1 MFILGS
7 KEWALRILKETRGIK
22 KKAEIT
28 FEGQSSNLVF
38 KELFM
43 QEAFRR
49 RVVNISIINLL
60 CALYYFKVEKVKF
73 TFWLKNSYEI
83 ACVFVPGA
91 KLFCFERKYTKD
103 FSFPCMVE
111 VSQSH
116 IN

>member
-7 KEWALRILKETRGIK
+7 KEWALWILKETREIK

-49 RVVNISIINLL
+49 RVVNISI
-60 CALYYFKVEKVKF
+60 K
-73 TFWLKNSYEI
+73 S
-83 ACVFVPGA
+83 FVCIV
-91 KLFCFERKYTKD
+91 LF
-103 FSFPCMVE
+103 
-111 VSQSH
+111 
-116 IN
+116 

>member
-1 MFILGS
+1 MFILGN
-7 KEWALRILKETRGIK
+7 KEWASRILKETHGIK
-22 KKAEIT
+22 NKAEIT

-49 RVVNISIINLL
+49 RVVNISIKSFVCIVL
-60 CALYYFKVEKVKF
+60 FKAEKVKF
-73 TFWLKNSYEI
+73 TFWLKNSHET
-83 ACVFVPGA
+83 ASVFVPGA
-91 KLFCFERKYTKD
+91 KWFCFERKYTKD
-103 FSFPCMVE
+103 FFFPCMVE

>member
-22 KKAEIT
+22 KKGEIT

-49 RVVNISIINLL
+49 RVVNISIR
-60 CALYYFKVEKVKF
+60 
-73 TFWLKNSYEI
+73 S
-83 ACVFVPGA
+83 FVCIV
-91 KLFCFERKYTKD
+91 LF
-103 FSFPCMVE
+103 
-111 VSQSH
+111 
-116 IN
+116 